1 MIKKNQHKTRDS
13 FNSQYAPKY
22 VAYRRQ
28 FRAFMG
34 SFYFV
39 KLKLTDSQLIT
50 IQRDNHKK
58 CINKTQQA
66 SRPLKFFKHK
76 VQKKIPR
83 VDITVLLP
91 YTPS

>member
-1 MIKKNQHKTRDS
+1 MKKNQHKPVDS
-13 FNSQYAPKY
+13 FDSQYAPKY
-22 VAYRRQ
+22 AAYRSQ

-39 KLKLTDSQLIT
+39 KLKLTESQLIT

-66 SRPLKFFKHK
+66 SRPLKFFEHK
-76 VQKKIPR
+76 VQKKKIPY
-83 VDITVLLP
+83 VTL
-91 YTPS
+91 